1 MALFVG
7 HLVVEVKRV
16 RNFLLS
22 TFLNFMMNKKKI
34 PFEYLNLILM
44 LNFVLHRFWGLCFVI
59 LMTVFVTQMGSC
71 LVRDS
76 HALEEDYLKTKK
88 YFQYVI
94 FILVPDEI
102 KTI

>member
-16 RNFLLS
+16 RNYLLS

-34 PFEYLNLILM
+34 PFECLNLILM
-44 LNFVLHRFWGLCFVI
+44 LNFVLHRFCGLCFVI